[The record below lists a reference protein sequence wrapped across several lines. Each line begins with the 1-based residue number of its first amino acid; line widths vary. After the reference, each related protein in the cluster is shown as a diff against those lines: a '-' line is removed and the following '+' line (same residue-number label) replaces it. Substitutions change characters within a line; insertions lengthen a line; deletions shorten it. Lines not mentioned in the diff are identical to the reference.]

1 MKKYLW
7 IGLYAGAFAFISTQS
22 KAPFAEDFGF
32 WLFGVAASILVSF
45 LIFGA
50 VKLISKKPLDL
61 GLILSVG
68 ACIMWSAMF
77 LQLGLSKYASNVT
90 TAQKQSSSAT
100 SASPAAAVPSVYVE
114 IPAVV
119 LDYTDQN
126 RKEWQLRVGF
136 TIELKDKSQFDAVYA
151 LRTSISQE
159 VERIAKNYDIDYLKT
174 PTGKA
179 ELSSDVLTAANK
191 ATGIE
196 ASRALITSFNYISN

>member
-7 IGLYAGAFAFISTQS
+7 IGLYAGAFAFISIQS
-22 KAPFAEDFGF
+22 KAPLAENFGF

-68 ACIMWSAMF
+68 ACIMFAAMF
-77 LQLGLSKYASNVT
+77 LQLGLARYISP
-90 TAQKQSSSAT
+90 QKQSSAPPSDA
-100 SASPAAAVPSVYVE
+100 PRAVPSVYVE